1 MLEGRLIGH
10 FILEFL
16 LGLILAAMIL
26 HNAEHLQRLAT
37 KAAMKVGGQRGHDL
51 AHRAVVTIRYAV
63 LGILGSAAVQAG
75 VAALAYWFV
84 EAPHWPL
91 LAMATFLLGMLQ
103 VGPVLIWAPLSL
115 WLWLD
120 GQFGMA
126 ILLTLW
132 GLFAVGLS
140 DNVVKALVVSRG
152 ANLPAIMVFLGAVGG
167 LLVWG
172 IVGIFLGPIIL
183 ALCHELTLWWL
194 GEDRHAQQ
202 PDMQETNETST

>member
-1 MLEGRLIGH
+1 
-10 FILEFL
+10 
-16 LGLILAAMIL
+16 
-26 HNAEHLQRLAT
+26 
-37 KAAMKVGGQRGHDL
+37 
-51 AHRAVVTIRYAV
+51 
-63 LGILGSAAVQAG
+63 
-75 VAALAYWFV
+75 
-84 EAPHWPL
+84 
-91 LAMATFLLGMLQ
+91 MATFLLGMLQ

-120 GQFGMA
+120 GQVGMA
-126 ILLTLW
+126 IFLAIW

-140 DNVVKALVVSRG
+140 DNVVKSLVVSRG
-152 ANLPAIMVFLGAVGG
+152 ANLPAILVFLGAVGG